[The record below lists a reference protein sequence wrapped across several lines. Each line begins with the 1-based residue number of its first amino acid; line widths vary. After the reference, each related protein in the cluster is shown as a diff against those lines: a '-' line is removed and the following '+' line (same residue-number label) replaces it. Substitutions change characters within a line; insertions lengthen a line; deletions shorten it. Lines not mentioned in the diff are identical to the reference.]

1 VAPTLLAYPQELL
14 PPHLKEA
21 VIDVLEQEWPSV
33 FNREDRLG
41 KPLHDPNKHPL
52 MVMLV
57 DQDMMLSC
65 LAVPSTLIHLAGET
79 YKASGLSA
87 VLTNAA
93 YRGRGYGRRLVT
105 AARELIAGSDAD
117 IGVFTCDPP
126 LVPFYVG
133 CGWTLMEHTSV
144 IGGTREKPFPADS
157 LGKRTLMGFFSAKA
171 QAHRSDFEGAAIH
184 LGLREGD
191 LW

>member
-1 VAPTLLAYPQELL
+1 VPPTLLTYPQDLL
-14 PPHLKEA
+14 PPHLKDA
-21 VIDVLEQEWPSV
+21 VVDILEREWPSV
-33 FNREDRLG
+33 FKREDLLG
-41 KPLHDPNKHPL
+41 RPLHDPNKHPL
-52 MVMLV
+52 MVLLV
-57 DQDMMLSC
+57 ENDTVLSC
-65 LAVPSTLIHLAGET
+65 LAVPSTLIHLAGDT

-87 VLTNAA
+87 VLTDAG
-93 YRGRGYGRRLVT
+93 YRGRGYGRLLVT
-105 AARELIAGSDAD
+105 AAREVIAGSDAD

-157 LGKRTLMGFFSAKA
+157 LGKGTLMGFFSAKA
-171 QAHRSDFEGAAIH
+171 REHRADFEGATIH
-184 LGLREGD
+184 LELREGD